1 MTEIVLKVSLNF
13 SANLEQYLRK
23 IRTQFYSLSNY
34 KRAFNLK
41 IELGIKFASLQLF
54 PFNIFAILPCVGDIN
69 IPNIVYK

>member
-54 PFNIFAILPCVGDIN
+54 SFNIFATTVPWR
-69 IPNIVYK
+69 YKYPKHCL